1 MGIIKT
7 KAIILKESNMG
18 DFDKM
23 LTMLTPDL
31 GKISCAAKG
40 ARRPSSSLLAGTQFL
55 CFGEYV
61 LYRGSGG
68 TYHVNSCEPIE
79 VFYNV
84 RIDLDK
90 LQYAAYICKIIE
102 DVTNENDSSY
112 NILQLLL
119 NTIYTISETDMDKEL
134 VLAIFKIRLTLL
146 LGFAPDVNECVNCG
160 KKEELKYFSIKNNG
174 LKCETC
180 AKLDKS
186 VIRISEATLYAIKYI
201 IMAPAKKL
209 FSFNVS
215 EASVEELRLIAKIY
229 LDEKLEKTY
238 KFDKMF

>member
-119 NTIYTISETDMDKEL
+119 NTIYTISETDMNKE
-134 VLAIFKIRLTLL
+134 
-146 LGFAPDVNECVNCG
+146 
-160 KKEELKYFSIKNNG
+160 
-174 LKCETC
+174 
-180 AKLDKS
+180 
-186 VIRISEATLYAIKYI
+186 
-201 IMAPAKKL
+201 
-209 FSFNVS
+209 
-215 EASVEELRLIAKIY
+215 
-229 LDEKLEKTY
+229 
-238 KFDKMF
+238 